1 MSARKMFEELE
12 MFPDRY
18 TDTMWEDILE
28 YSNKTKTM
36 NVRFYLFNNFV
47 EVRSEQGFATFI
59 DMNLLKAINKQC
71 EELEWNKWVYMKA
84 V

>member
-1 MSARKMFEELE
+1 MSAKEQFEELE

-59 DMNLLKAINKQC
+59 DMNLLKAINKQI
-71 EELEWNKWVYMKA
+71 EELGWNK
-84 V
+84 

>member
-1 MSARKMFEELE
+1 MSAKEQFEELE

-28 YSNKTKTM
+28 YSNKTKTT

-59 DMNLLKAINKQC
+59 DMNLLKAINKQV
-71 EELEWNKWVYMKA
+71 EELGWNK
-84 V
+84 

>member
-71 EELEWNKWVYMKA
+71 EELEWNK
-84 V
+84 

>member
-1 MSARKMFEELE
+1 MSAKEQFEELE

-71 EELEWNKWVYMKA
+71 EELGWNK
-84 V
+84 